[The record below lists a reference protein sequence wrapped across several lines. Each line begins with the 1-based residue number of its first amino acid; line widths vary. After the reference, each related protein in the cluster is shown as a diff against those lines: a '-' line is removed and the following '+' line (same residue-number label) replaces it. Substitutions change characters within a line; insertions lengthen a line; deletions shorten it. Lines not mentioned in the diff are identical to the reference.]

1 MNVIEII
8 QQNKLLPVFN
18 HPDPVVARR
27 VVKAC
32 YDAGLRVFEWTNR
45 GENAANGFAAIR
57 EWISTMAPEMVLG
70 AGTIFDGNSARQF
83 IGLGAKFIV
92 SPVLDPEVR
101 DACVEMNVPW
111 IPGTGTVTEIH
122 QAYKWGAEMVKVF
135 PGETIG
141 GPAFVKAVRGPMP
154 WVKIMPTG
162 GVTTDAVNLKDWFS
176 AGVCCVGIGSG
187 LFTPELINQADP
199 EPLKRKI
206 EETLALVRSLPA

>member
-1 MNVIEII
+1 MDVIAII

-45 GENAANGFAAIR
+45 GENAAIGFAAIR

-70 AGTIFDGNSARQF
+70 AGTIFDGNSAKQF

-101 DACVEMNVPW
+101 DACGELNVPW

-122 QAYKWGAEMVKVF
+122 QAYKWGAEIVKVF

-154 WVKIMPTG
+154 WAKIMPTG
-162 GVTTDAVNLKDWFS
+162 GVTTDAANLTAWFS

-187 LFTPELINQADP
+187 LFTPELIRQTDP

-206 EETLALVRSLPA
+206 EETLALVKSLSA